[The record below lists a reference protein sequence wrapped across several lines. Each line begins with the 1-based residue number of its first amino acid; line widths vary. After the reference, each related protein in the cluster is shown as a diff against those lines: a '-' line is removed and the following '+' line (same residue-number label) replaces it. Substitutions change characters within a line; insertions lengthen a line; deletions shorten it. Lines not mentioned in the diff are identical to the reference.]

1 MDNKKRKVKKKPS
14 EANIEVIEVSSETN
28 KATTSERKASS
39 EKRSSSARKASSDR
53 KPSFEKNPSSERK
66 SSSERKPSS
75 ERKAP
80 SKKGKASESP
90 SKLAL
95 AIGKLTEF
103 SKSSLCAYI
112 LTGIH
117 TVLTLVFLSIVL
129 YINMLPVKFFIPMSF
144 VLLVTCAVSFLLA
157 FTHRFKHVGKIVS
170 VIMILIVSI
179 GIYFTSVANDTFEKI
194 SGANTKTDVVNVY
207 VMKADEAE
215 DLTSAADYIF
225 GIMSVLD
232 RTNTD
237 KTITTI
243 EDKLGKKIEI
253 KEYEGYVQLA
263 EALYKGEVKAVIM
276 NSAYIANLEENEDY
290 SAFSSLTRVLMQTTH
305 TTQIQV
311 DTNKDIKNQSFVLYL
326 SGIDIEGKVSTT
338 SRSDVNI
345 IAVVNPDTR
354 QVLLVNTPRDYWVPL
369 SISNGTEDKL
379 THAGIYGIDVSM
391 DTLEMIYDVELD
403 YFFRI
408 NFTGFKKVIDALGGV
423 EVYSEYAFTSHHGKY
438 KFKKGYNTMNG
449 KQALGFVRERYAF
462 RDGDNQRGK
471 NQMAVIKAIADKA
484 VSPAFL
490 NNFSDLMNSIE
501 GSFETSLSS
510 KQISSLVRM
519 QLDEGGSWNVLS
531 YSATGRSAMMPV
543 YSMSTEQSVMIPD
556 EASVQKAKKLID
568 MVIDGEILTEEIIE
582 NLDKEET
589 NTDN

>member
-1 MDNKKRKVKKKPS
+1 MDKKKRKAKVESGNTSK
-14 EANIEVIEVSSETN
+14 VSLVM
-28 KATTSERKASS
+28 
-39 EKRSSSARKASSDR
+39 
-53 KPSFEKNPSSERK
+53 
-66 SSSERKPSS
+66 
-75 ERKAP
+75 
-80 SKKGKASESP
+80 
-90 SKLAL
+90 SKL
-95 AIGKLTEF
+95 GDF
-103 SKSSLCAYI
+103 FKSRLCAYI

-117 TVLTLVFLSIVL
+117 TLLTLVFLGFVL
-129 YINMLPVKFFIPMSF
+129 YINVLPVKFFVPICF
-144 VLLVTCAVSFLLA
+144 VMLVSCAISFLLA
-157 FTHRFKHVGKIVS
+157 YTKRFKHVGK
-170 VIMILIVSI
+170 MISFIFIIIITI
-179 GIYFTSVANDTFEKI
+179 GIYFASVANSTYEKI

-207 VMKADEAE
+207 VMKADGAE
-215 DLTSAADYIF
+215 DLTSAADYVF

-232 RTNTD
+232 RENTN
-237 KTITTI
+237 KTIEAI
-243 EDKLGKKIEI
+243 EAKLGDKIEL

-305 TTQIQV
+305 TTQIEV
-311 DTNKDIKNQSFVLYL
+311 DTNKNVDDEPFVMYL
-326 SGIDIEGKVSTT
+326 SGIDIEGKISTT

-345 IAVVNPDTR
+345 IAIINPKTR
-354 QVLLVNTPRDYWVPL
+354 QMLLINTPRDYWVPL

-490 NNFSDLMNSIE
+490 NNFADLMKSIE

-510 KQISSLVRM
+510 KQISAIVRR
-519 QLDEGGSWNVLS
+519 QLDEGGSWSVLS
-531 YSATGRSAMMPV
+531 YAVTGDSAMMPV

-556 EASVQKAKKLID
+556 EESVQKAKKLID
-568 MVIDGEILTEEIIE
+568 MVLEGKILTEEMIE
-582 NLDKEET
+582 SLDTEET
-589 NTDN
+589 N